1 VWRYGSRYSTSTG
14 SIEYITPC
22 SEQKEKF
29 FIFNNQNELLIVS
42 NGQKY
47 KYKYKIQIESDF
59 TLYPLDKEIV
69 LAVYEYDTNRPISF
83 TRLLMCNNFF
93 EEYITYKYDY
103 GYDHLFERKK

>member
-29 FIFNNQNELLIVS
+29 FIFNNQNELL
-42 NGQKY
+42 
-47 KYKYKIQIESDF
+47 IESDF